1 MKNILVIED
10 DINIRESI
18 TDLLRI
24 KNYAITQ
31 ANDGK
36 EGLHYAKKINP
47 DLILCDIMMPG
58 IDGYEVLKRLRM
70 KKETAN
76 IPFIFLSAKS
86 QMTEIREGMNLG
98 ADDYLAKP
106 FKAKDLFSAVESR
119 LNRYQIYQ
127 QELEE
132 KLALM
137 KPLKEAVL
145 SDKLIQPLQGI
156 IDISELIYKYFE
168 RYSIKDVEG
177 MTLQMEG
184 KDSKLN
190 RKLRN
195 IILFQ
200 GIEDFSSRLDL
211 VAKFS
216 SRKSF
221 NAKDRITDQIISI
234 AKSHERE
241 KDLIY
246 NVLDSEVEFSEE
258 FFNIII
264 EELLDNAFTYSP
276 ASSIVKVSSI
286 SDSNKFRFSIKNEI
300 NRAQAVALSKIKN
313 GKLSTLKSL
322 SKNKFGIGL
331 KLVNNLCEPSG
342 RASLSIRLDEPGYVV
357 IQLNILNSEK
367 S

>member
-10 DINIRESI
+10 DYNIRESI
-18 TDLLRI
+18 ADLLSI

-31 ANDGK
+31 ASDGI

-58 IDGYEVLKRLRM
+58 IDGHEVLKELRM

-98 ADDYLAKP
+98 ADDYLTKP
-106 FKAKDLFSAVESR
+106 FKAADLFSAVESR
-119 LNRYQIYQ
+119 LNRHQINQ

-132 KLALM
+132 KLAIM

-156 IDISELIYKYFE
+156 IDISELLYKYFE
-168 RYSIKDVEG
+168 KYSIEDVEE
-177 MTLQMEG
+177 MTLQIKG
-184 KDSKLN
+184 RASKLK

-200 GIEDFSSRLDL
+200 SLEDISSRHDL
-211 VAKFS
+211 ITKFS

-221 NAKDRITDQIISI
+221 NPKNRITDQIISI
-234 AKSHERE
+234 AKSHQRE
-241 KDLIY
+241 KDLFHNI
-246 NVLDSEVEFSEE
+246 LDSEVKFSEE

-276 ASSIVKVSSI
+276 ATSIIKISSI
-286 SDSNKFRFSIKNEI
+286 SDSKNFRFSIKNKI
-300 NRAQAVALSKIKN
+300 NMVQAVALTKVINGEFGTSKSK
-313 GKLSTLKSL
+313 
-322 SKNKFGIGL
+322 SKNQFGIGL
-331 KLVNNLCEPSG
+331 KLVNNLCEASG
-342 RASLSIRLDEPGYVV
+342 TSSLSIRLNEPGFVT
-357 IQLNILNSEK
+357 ILLDIINSEK
-367 S
+367 